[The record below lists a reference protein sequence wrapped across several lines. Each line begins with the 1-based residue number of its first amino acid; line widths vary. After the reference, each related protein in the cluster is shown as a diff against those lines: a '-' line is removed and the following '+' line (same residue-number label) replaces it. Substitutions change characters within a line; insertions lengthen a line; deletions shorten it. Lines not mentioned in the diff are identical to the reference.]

1 MKRDVS
7 YRRLQLI
14 QVFFSLSWLAI
25 VKLCLTSLPPVS
37 REAQCTSKREKKQQQ
52 QELRGRKIVN
62 KQTAITAY
70 KSVRQFFFLVEKKM
84 VGSLR
89 SEEKNRWL

>member
-14 QVFFSLSWLAI
+14 QVLFSPLSWLAI
-25 VKLCLTSLPPVS
+25 VKLCLTSPPVMS
-37 REAQCTSKREKKQQQ
+37 VLPRRASVHFKHTEREKKAAATGAR
-52 QELRGRKIVN
+52 RGGKIVN

-70 KSVRQFFFLVEKKM
+70 KSVRQFFLV
-84 VGSLR
+84 
-89 SEEKNRWL
+89 